1 MTASAAETVCRVMVF
16 ARAPTPGEAKTR
28 LIPALGAA
36 GAAALHRRLVTH
48 CLRAARD
55 SRLGP
60 VELWCAPGTGDPFF
74 LECERRLGASL
85 HPQGEGDL
93 GARMQRAFESALALS
108 PRAILVGSDIPALS
122 AQYLRDADRALRR
135 GDDAVIG
142 PAEDGGYVLIGL
154 SRCDAAPFREIPWG
168 GSEVLAETRRRI
180 AALGWRVTELPA
192 LWDVD
197 RPEDLERLP
206 EEMRESFMP
215 AASGTGARNES
226 GTPRNRGGL
235 P

>member
-1 MTASAAETVCRVMVF
+1 MTASAADTVCRVMVF
-16 ARAPTPGEAKTR
+16 ARAPTPGEAKPR

-74 LECERRLGASL
+74 LECELRLGASL

-93 GARMQRAFESALALS
+93 GARMQRAFESALA
-108 PRAILVGSDIPALS
+108 RAQRAMLVGSDIPALS
-122 AQYLRDADRALRR
+122 AQYLRDAEQALAR

-142 PAEDGGYVLIGL
+142 PAEDGGYRPLGL
-154 SRCDAAPFREIPWG
+154 SRCDPELFRDIPWG
-168 GSEVLAETRRRI
+168 GPEVLAETRRRL
-180 AALGWRVTELPA
+180 AV
-192 LWDVD
+192 
-197 RPEDLERLP
+197 
-206 EEMRESFMP
+206 
-215 AASGTGARNES
+215 
-226 GTPRNRGGL
+226 
-235 P
+235 

>member
-1 MTASAAETVCRVMVF
+1 VRF
-16 ARAPTPGEAKTR
+16 R
-28 LIPALGAA
+28 
-36 GAAALHRRLVTH
+36 
-48 CLRAARD
+48 
-55 SRLGP
+55 
-60 VELWCAPGTGDPFF
+60 
-74 LECERRLGASL
+74 ECERRLGASL
-85 HPQGEGDL
+85 HPQAEGDL

-135 GDDAVIG
+135 GGDAVIG

-154 SRCDAAPFREIPWG
+154 SRCDAALFRDIPWG